1 MKKHTILTL
10 TLLTL
15 LSLAVTA
22 GQSVEDSCID
32 FSTPYDQNFKWY
44 NTNGSLPEYH
54 GDHYLFSV
62 GKTANAYQD
71 AVSRKSIKVG
81 SAFALSVRLEV
92 SFNTRTPTDRDEFAV
107 FVTDD
112 TKVFTGDEFGFVLRQ
127 GSLVL
132 NGYIQSP
139 RTREYFK
146 EFRLDRLEPG
156 VSKTYVLKA
165 VYSEVEGEGLVRF
178 FVNDILVASHAYPI
192 VSGKDFYLVL
202 SMKKLSAPQHDT
214 SENRV
219 KIYSACIVNLQHQP
233 TDIHKNTV
241 TQQGTDVIVL
251 LNTLMVILLAA
262 MLAGLAF
269 FYVKTSKKLGKPIM
283 GCTPSLKE
291 GITGFP

>member
-1 MKKHTILTL
+1 LKKHTILTL

-32 FSTPYDQNFKWY
+32 LSTPYDQNFKWY

-54 GDHYLFSV
+54 GDHYVFSG

-81 SAFALSVRLEV
+81 SAFALSVRLEA
-92 SFNTRTPTDRDEFAV
+92 SFSTRAPTDRDEFAV

-112 TKVFTGDEFGFVLRQ
+112 TKVFTGDEFGFVIRQ
-127 GSLVL
+127 GSMVL
-132 NGYIQSP
+132 NGYVQSP

-146 EFRLDRLEPG
+146 EFRLDSLEPG
-156 VSKTYVLKA
+156 VSKSYVLKA

-178 FVNDILVASHAYPI
+178 FVNDILVASHDYLI

-214 SENRV
+214 SENKV
-219 KIYSACIVNLQHQP
+219 KIYSACIVNLQQQP
-233 TDIHKNTV
+233 LDIHKNTA
-241 TQQGTDVIVL
+241 TQQGNDVIVL
-251 LNTLMVILLAA
+251 LNTLMVVLLAA
-262 MLAGLAF
+262 MVVGLTF
-269 FYVKTSKKLGKPIM
+269 FYVKISKNLGKTIM

-291 GITGFP
+291 GITGFS